1 MGTMG
6 SAVAQI
12 EGADEYHNT
21 LSSDLQ
27 ENHELP
33 QGEFVYGLTE
43 QDAIDAFSLSGAGSG
58 SVSTFE
64 VDDADVSITQGVRV
78 DVNEEPSNNWDYSY
92 QGYVTDRS
100 FSAGDVLLGVAY
112 ARSDTDGAETQA
124 GFKYRYQNTDGETSF
139 SSTFVQDGASIQPDG
154 DWTRYYF
161 PVEIG

>member
-1 MGTMG
+1 MERECDDVGRHRRTFCNHSPRSAYSAEWARWG
-6 SAVAQI
+6 AAVAQI

-78 DVNEEPSNNWDYSY
+78 DVNEEPRNNWDYSY

-100 FSAGDVLLGVAY
+100 FSAGDVLQGRV
-112 ARSDTDGAETQA
+112 RP
-124 GFKYRYQNTDGETSF
+124 KRH
-139 SSTFVQDGASIQPDG
+139 
-154 DWTRYYF
+154 RRR
-161 PVEIG
+161 